1 MAQYDIANGK
11 GEIVLDNAT
20 EEQVREFTAGLNNY
34 ESWKKNCANFTILEV
49 IGLLNM
55 NGYTATAVAE

>member
-1 MAQYDIANGK
+1 MERYDIANGK

-34 ESWKKNCANFTILEV
+34 ESWKKNCANFSMLEV
-49 IGLLNM
+49 IEMLNV
-55 NGYTATAVAE
+55 NGYTATLTQ